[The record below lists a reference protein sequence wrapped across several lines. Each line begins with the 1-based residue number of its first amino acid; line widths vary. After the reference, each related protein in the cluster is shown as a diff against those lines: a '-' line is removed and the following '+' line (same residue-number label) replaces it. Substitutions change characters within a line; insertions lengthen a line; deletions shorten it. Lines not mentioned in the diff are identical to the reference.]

1 MNASPRGW
9 QARGMAD
16 DGRGTPD
23 EHDATSDDGDQAR
36 IPWWSRAPQGAALEM
51 RERSNEA
58 FLVRF
63 FAVIPAMVVVF
74 FLPDVLRPVWIGLV
88 LVGYV
93 VWSFHRLRR
102 PSAPRGASEGAADGD
117 APGAGPDV
125 GPDEPRS
132 PAA

>member
-1 MNASPRGW
+1 MTGAPRGW

-23 EHDATSDDGDQAR
+23 EHDATTDDGDQTR
-36 IPWWSRAPQGAALEM
+36 VPWWSRAPQGAALAM

-93 VWSFHRLRR
+93 VWSLRRLRR
-102 PSAPRGASEGAADGD
+102 PSAPRGASEG
-117 APGAGPDV
+117 PGAGPGDGPV
-125 GPDEPRS
+125 GDGAGGPSTPG
-132 PAA
+132 P

>member
-1 MNASPRGW
+1 MTVAPRGW

-23 EHDATSDDGDQAR
+23 EHDATSDGVDQAR

-51 RERSNEA
+51 RESSNEA

-63 FAVIPAMVVVF
+63 FAVIPATVVVF

-88 LVGYV
+88 LVGFAA
-93 VWSFHRLRR
+93 WSLRRLRR
-102 PSAPRGASEGAADGD
+102 PSAQRGASEG
-117 APGAGPDV
+117 PGAGPGDGPV
-125 GPDEPRS
+125 GDGAGGPSTPG
-132 PAA
+132 P